1 MVEEVTINLR
11 PYVGNIFLL
20 KTVLHDSYER
30 LIHEAERNII
40 VTIHYHNSY
49 ADINFFVEIR

>member
-11 PYVGNIFLL
+11 PYVRNIFLF

-30 LIHEAERNII
+30 LIHDAEQNII
-40 VTIHYHNSY
+40 VTIHYHNNY
-49 ADINFFVEIR
+49 ADI